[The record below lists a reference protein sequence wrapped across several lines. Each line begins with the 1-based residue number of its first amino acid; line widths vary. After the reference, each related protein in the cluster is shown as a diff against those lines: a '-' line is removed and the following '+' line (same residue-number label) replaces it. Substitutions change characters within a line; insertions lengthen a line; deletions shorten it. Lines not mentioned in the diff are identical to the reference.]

1 MIIMECI
8 TVSGIAPQVIE
19 ELRKGV
25 PRTVELTSAHNVI
38 ALSNVT
44 PGSQVFMT
52 SIDCEDISVGDSG
65 IIIEILSVIITMKHL
80 VEVSQG
86 YHVMER
92 ERMSARCKVKY
103 ISNST
108 IKSTINPCRLTEP
121 RRVDVVRPVMFRA
134 G

>member
-1 MIIMECI
+1 MECI
-8 TVSGIAPQVIE
+8 TLSGISPQVIE

-38 ALSNVT
+38 ALSTVS
-44 PGSQVFMT
+44 PGSRVFMT

-65 IIIEILSVIITMKHL
+65 IVVEILSVSITMKHM

-92 ERMSARCKVKY
+92 ERMAARCKVKY
-103 ISNST
+103 ISNTT
-108 IKSTINPCRLTEP
+108 IKATVSPCRLIEP
-121 RRVDVVRPVMFRA
+121 RRVDVVRPVIFNAR
-134 G
+134 

>member
-1 MIIMECI
+1 MECI
-8 TVSGIAPQVIE
+8 TLSGISPQVIE

-38 ALSNVT
+38 ALSSVA
-44 PGSQVFMT
+44 PGAQVFMT
-52 SIDCEDISVGDSG
+52 SIDCEDIVVGDTG
-65 IIIEILSVIITMKHL
+65 IIVEILSVSITMKHV

-92 ERMSARCKVKY
+92 ERMSARCKLKY
-103 ISNST
+103 ISNTT
-108 IKSTINPCRLTEP
+108 IKATVNPCRLTEP
-121 RRVDVVRPVMFRA
+121 RRVDVVRPIIFHA

>member
-1 MIIMECI
+1 MECI
-8 TVSGIAPQVIE
+8 TLSGISPQVIE

-38 ALSNVT
+38 ALSTVS
-44 PGSQVFMT
+44 PGSRIFMT

-65 IIIEILSVIITMKHL
+65 IVVEILSVSITMKHM

-92 ERMSARCKVKY
+92 ERMAARCKVKY
-103 ISNST
+103 ISNTS
-108 IKSTINPCRLTEP
+108 IKATVSPCRLTEP
-121 RRVDVVRPVMFRA
+121 RRVDVVRPVVFHA

>member
-1 MIIMECI
+1 MRMECI
-8 TVSGIAPQVIE
+8 TLSGISPQVIE

-38 ALSNVT
+38 ALST
-44 PGSQVFMT
+44 LSPGAKVFMT
-52 SIDCEDISVGDSG
+52 SIDCEDISIGDSG
-65 IIIEILSVIITMKHL
+65 IIIEILSVSIAMKHV
-80 VEVSQG
+80 VEVSHG

-103 ISNST
+103 ISNTT
-108 IKSTINPCRLTEP
+108 IKATITPCKLTEP
-121 RRVDVVRPVMFRA
+121 RRVDVVRPVAFHA

>member
-1 MIIMECI
+1 MECI
-8 TVSGIAPQVIE
+8 TLSGISPQVIE

-38 ALSNVT
+38 ALSMVT
-44 PGSQVFMT
+44 PGTRVFMT

-65 IIIEILSVIITMKHL
+65 IVVEILSVSISMKHM

-92 ERMSARCKVKY
+92 ERMAARCKVKY
-103 ISNST
+103 ISNTT
-108 IKSTINPCRLTEP
+108 IKGTITPCRLTEP
-121 RRVDVVRPVMFRA
+121 RRVDVVRPIMFHA

>member
-1 MIIMECI
+1 MRMEC
-8 TVSGIAPQVIE
+8 TTLSGISPQVIE

-38 ALSNVT
+38 TLST
-44 PGSQVFMT
+44 LSPGDRVFMT
-52 SIDCEDISVGDSG
+52 SIDCEDISIGDPG
-65 IIIEILSVIITMKHL
+65 IIIEILSVSISMKHV

-103 ISNST
+103 ISNTT
-108 IKSTINPCRLTEP
+108 IKATITPCKLTEP
-121 RRVDVVRPVMFRA
+121 RRVDVVRPAAFHA

>member
-1 MIIMECI
+1 MMECI
-8 TVSGIAPQVIE
+8 TLSGISPQVIE

-38 ALSNVT
+38 ALSTIT
-44 PGSQVFMT
+44 PGTQIFMT
-52 SIDCEDISVGDSG
+52 SIDCEDISIGDSG
-65 IIIEILSVIITMKHL
+65 IIIEVQSVTITMKHV

-108 IKSTINPCRLTEP
+108 IKATITPCKLTEP
-121 RRVDVVRPVMFRA
+121 RRVDVVRPAVFHA

>member
-1 MIIMECI
+1 MECI
-8 TVSGIAPQVIE
+8 TISGLSPHVIE
-19 ELRKGV
+19 ELKKGV

-44 PGSQVFMT
+44 PGSRIFMT
-52 SIDCEDISVGDSG
+52 SIDCEDISIGDSG
-65 IIIEILSVIITMKHL
+65 IIVEILSVVITMKHI
-80 VEVSQG
+80 VEVTHG

-92 ERMSARCKVKY
+92 ERMSARCKLKY

-108 IKSTINPCRLTEP
+108 VKGIFNPCKLTEP
-121 RRVDVVRPVMFRA
+121 RRVDVVKPSVFHA

>member
-1 MIIMECI
+1 MILMECI
-8 TVSGIAPQVIE
+8 TVSGIAPHVIE

-44 PGSQVFMT
+44 PGSRVFMT
-52 SIDCEDISVGDSG
+52 SIDCEDICVGDSG
-65 IIIEILSVIITMKHL
+65 IIIEILSVVITMKHV
-80 VEVSQG
+80 VEVTQG

-92 ERMSARCKVKY
+92 ERMSARCKVKF

-108 IKSTINPCRLTEP
+108 IKGLLSPCRLTEP
-121 RRVDVVRPVMFRA
+121 RKVDVVKPGVFHA

>member
-1 MIIMECI
+1 MDCI
-8 TVSGIAPQVIE
+8 ALSGISPQVIE
-19 ELRKGV
+19 ELRRGV

-38 ALSNVT
+38 ALSTVT
-44 PGSQVFMT
+44 PGSRVFMT

-65 IIIEILSVIITMKHL
+65 IIIEILSITITMKHM
-80 VEVSQG
+80 VEVSHG

-103 ISNST
+103 VSNTT
-108 IKSTINPCRLTEP
+108 IKATVNPCRLTEP
-121 RRVDVVRPVMFRA
+121 RMVDVVRPVIFHA

>member
-1 MIIMECI
+1 MECI
-8 TVSGIAPQVIE
+8 TLSGISPQVIE

-38 ALSNVT
+38 ALSMVT
-44 PGSQVFMT
+44 PGTRIFMT

-65 IIIEILSVIITMKHL
+65 IIVEILSVSISMKHM

-92 ERMSARCKVKY
+92 ERMAARCKVKY

-108 IKSTINPCRLTEP
+108 IKATITPCRLTEP
-121 RRVDVVRPVMFRA
+121 RRVDVVRPIMFHA